1 LLQGST
7 ELRGELELFNN
18 LILFKFIRKSLQQGL
33 TRLQGDFELNK
44 IDLNFFDRRA
54 AKLERK
60 SNKKLHKTCLLGSL
74 LGHSDSRE
82 AFALR
87 PKITCAP

>member
-1 LLQGST
+1 MNNIHINGSV
-7 ELRGELELFNN
+7 RA
-18 LILFKFIRKSLQQGL
+18 S
-33 TRLQGDFELNK
+33 
-44 IDLNFFDRRA
+44 FDRRA
-54 AKLERK
+54 AKLEWK